1 MNHFGYRDGVLH
13 AEDVP
18 LPAIAA
24 AVGTPFYCY
33 ATATLVRHYRVFR
46 DAFAGLDTLICYA
59 MKANSNQSVIRT
71 FVREGA
77 GVDVVS
83 EGELRRALAAGAPP
97 EKIVFAGVGKT
108 AREIAFA
115 IDTGIACFNVESE
128 PELDLISQI
137 ATAKGRTAA
146 IALRVNPDVDA
157 RTHAKITTGKAES
170 KFGIPYARA
179 RAVYRHAAGLPGIR
193 ATGVDMHIG
202 SQITDLAPYDAA
214 YELLADLV
222 RTLREDGHVID
233 HVDAGGGLG
242 IPYRLDDPP
251 PPEPAAYAE
260 IVRRRL
266 GNLGCRIVFEPGR
279 VFVGNAGILVTEVL
293 YLKKGGTKTFV
304 VVDAAMN
311 DLIRPTLYD
320 AHHDIRPVRQP
331 APHAAKTVADV
342 VGGICETGDYLALD
356 RPLPPLAQGDLIAV
370 MTAGAYGAVQASTYN
385 TRPLLPEILVNGA
398 EWATV
403 RPRQTFDQLIGM
415 DRQAAWL
422 ADK

>member
-1 MNHFGYRDGVLH
+1 LNHFDYRGGVLH

-24 AVGTPFYCY
+24 AVGTPIYCY
-33 ATATLVRHYRVFR
+33 STATLIRHYRAFR
-46 DAFAGLDTLICYA
+46 DALSGLDTLVCYA

-71 FVREGA
+71 FVEEGA

-83 EGELRRALAAGAPP
+83 EGELRRALAAGAAPDR
-97 EKIVFAGVGKT
+97 IVFAGVGKT
-108 AREIAFA
+108 AREIALA
-115 IDTGIACFNVESE
+115 IDTGILCFNVESE
-128 PELDLISQI
+128 PELEQISEI

-146 IALRVNPDVDA
+146 VAIRVNPDVDA
-157 RTHAKITTGKAES
+157 RTHAKITTGKAEN
-170 KFGIPYARA
+170 KFGIPYDRA
-179 RAVYRHAAGLPGIR
+179 RAVYARAAALPGIR

-222 RTLREDGHVID
+222 RTLRADGHAID

-242 IPYRLDDPP
+242 VPYRLDDPV
-251 PPEPAAYAE
+251 PPEPAAYGE

-266 GNLGCRIVFEPGR
+266 GNLGCRILFEPGR
-279 VFVGNAGILVTEVL
+279 VLVGNAGVLVASVI
-293 YLKKGGTKTFV
+293 YLKRGGTKTFV

-320 AHHDIRPVRQP
+320 AHHDIRPVRRP
-331 APHAAKTVADV
+331 APDAPRTVADV

-356 RPLPPLAQGDLIAV
+356 RPLPPLSPGDLVAI

-385 TRPLLPEILVNGA
+385 TRPLLPEVLVKGA
-398 EWATV
+398 DWALV
-403 RPRQTFDQLIGM
+403 RPRQTYDDLIGM
-415 DRQAAWL
+415 DRTAPWL
-422 ADK
+422 AKS